1 MAWQFDRPDL
11 GEGIVQGFRRPASPT
26 AEARY
31 KIGGLEPDAQYELRD
46 FDNAETTTT
55 AGRDLM
61 DKGLTIN
68 IPEQPGAA
76 VVRYT
81 KVS

>member
-1 MAWQFDRPDL
+1 M
-11 GEGIVQGFRRPASPT
+11 QGFRRPLSPT
-26 AEARY
+26 GEARY
-31 KIGGLEPDAQYELRD
+31 NLGGLEPDARYELTD
-46 FDNAETTTT
+46 FDAPETTTMT
-55 AGRDLM
+55 GRDLM

-81 KVS
+81 KTS